1 MILYPG
7 AEPDE
12 RNSQG
17 LTAFHLAVQLGHSAI
32 IKKPFFEN
40 YPPKEDEHSTI
51 YSLPPPT
58 SILTLALGSG
68 DPETVWLV
76 LENGLASS
84 QDIDIA
90 WTSVSSAG
98 CGAEARKITSSS
110 GKKVDDWKLDEIRQ
124 LMMTFGG
131 FTPPPTPKVE
141 AQPKQR
147 EDSRP
152 TKGHKSTK
160 SQASL
165 VPRALASGSSNS
177 QPKASKGRGRGRG
190 CGRGRGN

>member
-17 LTAFHLAVQLGHSAI
+17 STAFHIAVQQGHSAI
-32 IKKPFFEN
+32 IKKTFFEN

-51 YSLPPPT
+51 YSLPPST
-58 SILTLALGSG
+58 SILTLALKSG

-90 WTSVSSAG
+90 WMSVSSASWK
-98 CGAEARKITSSS
+98 AEMRNSR
-110 GKKVDDWKLDEIRQ
+110 GKTVDDWKLDEIRQ
-124 LMMTFGG
+124 LIMTFGG

-141 AQPKQR
+141 AQPRQW
-147 EDSRP
+147 ESRP
-152 TKGHKSTK
+152 MKGHKSTK
-160 SQASL
+160 SRASSIPTS
-165 VPRALASGSSNS
+165 VSGSSNLQS
-177 QPKASKGRGRGRG
+177 KASNGHGRGRGRG
-190 CGRGRGN
+190 RGN